1 MDGSFIDKFLK
12 STLFA
17 VEFPDANTLKYSFLI
32 EGKNNTVT
40 APIEVDGNK
49 MTIKMSANNPAYQD
63 VEVYTFQDQDNIQM
77 HMYMPTSSFEKFFAN
92 ISVHVML
99 GNGKLKENDTEA
111 IAGVYKSVADAIESI
126 NLSIVMTK
134 AK

>member
-1 MDGSFIDKFLK
+1 M
-12 STLFA
+12 
-17 VEFPDANTLKYSFLI
+17 
-32 EGKNNTVT
+32 T
-40 APIEVDGNK
+40 APIEVDGKK
-49 MTIKMSANNPAYQD
+49 MAIKMSANNPAYKD
-63 VEVYTFQDQDNIQM
+63 VKVYTFQDQDDTQMHM

-92 ISVHVML
+92 TPVHVML
-99 GNGKLKENDTEA
+99 GNGQLKENDTET

>member
-1 MDGSFIDKFLK
+1 M
-12 STLFA
+12 
-17 VEFPDANTLKYSFLI
+17 
-32 EGKNNTVT
+32 T
-40 APIEVDGNK
+40 AHIEVDGNK
-49 MTIKMSANNPAYQD
+49 MTIKMSANNPAFQD
-63 VEVYTFQDQDNIQM
+63 VEVYTFQDQDDTQM

-92 ISVHVML
+92 TSVHVML
-99 GNGKLKENDTEA
+99 GNGQLKENDTET